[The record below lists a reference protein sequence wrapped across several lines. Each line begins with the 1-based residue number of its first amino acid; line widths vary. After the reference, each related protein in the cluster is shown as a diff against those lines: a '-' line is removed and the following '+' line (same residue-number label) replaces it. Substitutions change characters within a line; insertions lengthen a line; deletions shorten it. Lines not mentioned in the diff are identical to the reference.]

1 MYAAKGTQAYAQIG
15 VESAVMSASQ
25 QQLVTMLFDGVLSA
39 LVRARLF
46 MQDNNQQGKGVSLSK
61 AINIIEN
68 GLRVSLDEESKDEL
82 TQNLIALYSYMV
94 RRLLQANL
102 RNDVSAVEEVEALMR
117 NIADAWKESLLSP
130 SFAWQQLVEKSQL
143 MLRLATEEQWD
154 ELIASEM
161 AYVNA
166 VQEIAHLTEEVD
178 PSTTMQEQLRPM
190 LRLILDNESK
200 VKQLLQIRM
209 DELAKLVGQ
218 SSVQKSVL
226 SAYGDQGGFVLAP
239 QDNLF

>member
-1 MYAAKGTQAYAQIG
+1 MYAAKGTQASAQIG

-117 NIADAWKESLLSP
+117 NIAVAWKESLLSP
-130 SFAWQQLVEKSQL
+130 S
-143 MLRLATEEQWD
+143 
-154 ELIASEM
+154 LI
-161 AYVNA
+161 
-166 VQEIAHLTEEVD
+166 QD
-178 PSTTMQEQLRPM
+178 P
-190 LRLILDNESK
+190 
-200 VKQLLQIRM
+200 V
-209 DELAKLVGQ
+209 
-218 SSVQKSVL
+218 
-226 SAYGDQGGFVLAP
+226 
-239 QDNLF
+239 

>member
-1 MYAAKGTQAYAQIG
+1 MYTASGSKAYAQIG

-117 NIADAWKESLLSP
+117 NIADAWKESLLST
-130 SFAWQQLVEKSQL
+130 S
-143 MLRLATEEQWD
+143 
-154 ELIASEM
+154 LI
-161 AYVNA
+161 
-166 VQEIAHLTEEVD
+166 QD
-178 PSTTMQEQLRPM
+178 P
-190 LRLILDNESK
+190 
-200 VKQLLQIRM
+200 V
-209 DELAKLVGQ
+209 
-218 SSVQKSVL
+218 
-226 SAYGDQGGFVLAP
+226 
-239 QDNLF
+239 

>member
-1 MYAAKGTQAYAQIG
+1 MYAAKGTCAYAQIG

-117 NIADAWKESLLSP
+117 NIADARKESLLSFFDSGP
-130 SFAWQQLVEKSQL
+130 SLMNNAPHLYFARQQLVEK
-143 MLRLATEEQWD
+143 
-154 ELIASEM
+154 AS
-161 AYVNA
+161 
-166 VQEIAHLTEEVD
+166 
-178 PSTTMQEQLRPM
+178 
-190 LRLILDNESK
+190 
-200 VKQLLQIRM
+200 
-209 DELAKLVGQ
+209 
-218 SSVQKSVL
+218 
-226 SAYGDQGGFVLAP
+226 
-239 QDNLF
+239 

>member
-117 NIADAWKESLLSP
+117 NIADAWKESLLAP
-130 SFAWQQLVEKSQL
+130 S
-143 MLRLATEEQWD
+143 
-154 ELIASEM
+154 LI
-161 AYVNA
+161 
-166 VQEIAHLTEEVD
+166 QD
-178 PSTTMQEQLRPM
+178 P
-190 LRLILDNESK
+190 
-200 VKQLLQIRM
+200 V
-209 DELAKLVGQ
+209 
-218 SSVQKSVL
+218 
-226 SAYGDQGGFVLAP
+226 
-239 QDNLF
+239 

>member
-1 MYAAKGTQAYAQIG
+1 MYAVKGTQAYAQIG

-46 MQDNNQQGKGVSLSK
+46 MQDNNPQGKGASLSK

-68 GLRVSLDEESKDEL
+68 GLRVSLDEESQDEL

-102 RNDVSAVEEVEALMR
+102 RNDVSAVGEVESLMR

-130 SFAWQQLVEKSQL
+130 S
-143 MLRLATEEQWD
+143 
-154 ELIASEM
+154 LI
-161 AYVNA
+161 
-166 VQEIAHLTEEVD
+166 QEPL
-178 PSTTMQEQLRPM
+178 
-190 LRLILDNESK
+190 
-200 VKQLLQIRM
+200 
-209 DELAKLVGQ
+209 
-218 SSVQKSVL
+218 
-226 SAYGDQGGFVLAP
+226 
-239 QDNLF
+239 

>member
-46 MQDNNQQGKGVSLSK
+46 MQDNNLQGKGASLSK

-68 GLRVSLDEESKDEL
+68 GLRVSLDEESQDEL

-102 RNDVSAVEEVEALMR
+102 RNDVSAVEEVESLMR

-130 SFAWQQLVEKSQL
+130 S
-143 MLRLATEEQWD
+143 
-154 ELIASEM
+154 LI
-161 AYVNA
+161 
-166 VQEIAHLTEEVD
+166 QEPL
-178 PSTTMQEQLRPM
+178 
-190 LRLILDNESK
+190 
-200 VKQLLQIRM
+200 
-209 DELAKLVGQ
+209 
-218 SSVQKSVL
+218 
-226 SAYGDQGGFVLAP
+226 
-239 QDNLF
+239 

>member
-46 MQDNNQQGKGVSLSK
+46 MLDNNPQGKGASLSK

-68 GLRVSLDEESKDEL
+68 GLRVSLDEESQDEL

-102 RNDVSAVEEVEALMR
+102 RNDVSAVEEVESLMR

-130 SFAWQQLVEKSQL
+130 S
-143 MLRLATEEQWD
+143 
-154 ELIASEM
+154 LI
-161 AYVNA
+161 
-166 VQEIAHLTEEVD
+166 QEPL
-178 PSTTMQEQLRPM
+178 
-190 LRLILDNESK
+190 
-200 VKQLLQIRM
+200 
-209 DELAKLVGQ
+209 
-218 SSVQKSVL
+218 
-226 SAYGDQGGFVLAP
+226 
-239 QDNLF
+239 